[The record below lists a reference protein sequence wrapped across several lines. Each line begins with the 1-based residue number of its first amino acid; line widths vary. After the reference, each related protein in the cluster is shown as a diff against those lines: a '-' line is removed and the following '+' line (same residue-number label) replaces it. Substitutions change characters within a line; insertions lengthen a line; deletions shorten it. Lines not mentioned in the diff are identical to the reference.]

1 MLAYILAYAFVLF
14 AAIVRLLAGTGE
26 FATYGFTPV
35 GASLLFFGSRMPRKH
50 FWIPVALLIGSDLY
64 LNFRVYGM
72 ALTWD
77 QAVVW
82 AWYGGACFIGVL
94 LRGRVKPLN
103 VLGAGLASAVS
114 FYAVSNFAVWAAGS
128 VGYPKTFAG
137 LLASYAAAIPFFQKG
152 LASDLVFSVI
162 FFSVPV
168 LIALTQ
174 GTLPE
179 KAGGKD
185 LAAKRSRS

>member
-1 MLAYILAYAFVLF
+1 MLAYVYVLI
-14 AAIVRLLAGTGE
+14 AVAIRLMAGTGE

-35 GASLLFFGSRMPRKH
+35 GASLLFFGSRMPRKQ

-64 LNFRVYGM
+64 LNLKVYGM

-77 QAVVW
+77 QVVVW
-82 AWYGGACFIGVL
+82 AWYAGACFIGVL
-94 LRGRVKPLN
+94 LRGRIKPHL
-103 VLGAGLASAVS
+103 VIGGALGSAVS

-162 FFSVPV
+162 FFSIPV
-168 LIALTQ
+168 LIALTR

-179 KAGGKD
+179 KANKD
-185 LAAKRSRS
+185 VAVQETVIK